1 MLIDPNLGAAVEE
14 SLGMQNQA
22 DQITPAREPIDV
34 DPSPALSILANAPPT
49 IQGRKVG
56 ILISDGV
63 PAALLK
69 ELLSA
74 VEGAGAKA
82 VIIAPKIGGVIDDG
96 GKKILPDNALSSA
109 PSVFFDAV
117 VLALSE
123 DGATKLATQAAAL
136 DFVRDA
142 FGHLK
147 IIGFAP
153 GATSL
158 LQAAGISD
166 EADDELVSLA
176 TKGGA
181 RAFVSAAKQHRIW
194 SRELSLRDPG

>member
-1 MLIDPNLGAAVEE
+1 M
-14 SLGMQNQA
+14 M
-22 DQITPAREPIDV
+22 
-34 DPSPALSILANAPPT
+34 
-49 IQGRKVG
+49 K
-56 ILISDGV
+56 
-63 PAALLK
+63 
-69 ELLSA
+69 
-74 VEGAGAKA
+74 AKRFCRTTRCPQRRN
-82 VIIAPKIGGVIDDG
+82 V
-96 GKKILPDNALSSA
+96 
-109 PSVFFDAV
+109 FDAV

-153 GATSL
+153 EQPLCSKL
-158 LQAAGISD
+158 REISD